1 VERNFLVVAADG
13 QVRET
18 LTGDLRDSGINVTL
32 AETGAEAIRVAQA
45 ISVDAVLVESH
56 IADMGM
62 EELRARLQEIR
73 PDCNVLSLT
82 SYRLVRNSTELLG
95 FDNDDFV
102 LKAKAVRDLLR
113 APYDAGG
120 EIGFWPW
127 EERGSQALLL
137 VIDVLV
143 GLLEIEYKL
152 FASSSHQAMQLAR
165 ATAEEIG
172 AHEEML
178 TEVVLGALLRDVGKV
193 GIDMDLNSS
202 DDQDDRHNHKE
213 TGEKDGPRG
222 GEHVETSLRL
232 FEHIDFPWK
241 VMHVVRHHHEHYDG
255 SGIPDGLRGREI
267 PMGSRILSV
276 VDAYV
281 DMTCAKKGEAIDPEA
296 ALRELVHQS
305 GRQFDPEVVEA
316 FHRVIDKRLGGQK
329 GKATPKVL
337 IVESQKQFRRLFKMR
352 LSNEGLSV
360 LECTNCD
367 KAMKIL
373 LKQSPNLVLVALDRD
388 ANAGFQLLQE
398 MQQDETLRRTP
409 LAFLSQH
416 RDRVL
421 ELRALRLGVD
431 DFLSKADDMEQL
443 VARVENILLRQA
455 LRDESG
461 TARPRRGISG
471 SLDSLGL
478 ADMIQTL
485 SIGMKTAC
493 LSLSSNGQEG
503 KIWLEN
509 GTPRHAEAGEKQG
522 ERAFFEMVR
531 WNTGEFVIEHGV
543 RTKRV
548 SLEKDAMYLLMEG
561 LRLMD
566 EEQNPASAAS

>member
-32 AETGAEAIRVAQA
+32 AETGAEAVRVAQA

-62 EELRARLQEIR
+62 DELRSRLQDIR
-73 PDCNVLSLT
+73 PECSVLPLT
-82 SYRLVRNSTELLG
+82 SYRLVRNSPELLG
-95 FDNDDFV
+95 FDDDDFV

-113 APYDAGG
+113 APYDTGN
-120 EIGFWPW
+120 ELGFWPW
-127 EERGSQALLL
+127 EERGSQALLQ
-137 VIDVLV
+137 VIDVVV
-143 GLLEIEYKL
+143 GLLEIEYKM

-165 ATAEEIG
+165 ATAEELG

-178 TEVVLGALLRDVGKV
+178 TEVVLGTLLRDVGKV
-193 GIDMDLNSS
+193 GLDPDSGSS
-202 DDQDDRHNHKE
+202 DDQEDSDS
-213 TGEKDGPRG
+213 KDESRK
-222 GEHVETSLRL
+222 GEHVATSLRL

-255 SGIPDGLRGREI
+255 TGIPDGLRGREI

-276 VDAYV
+276 IDAYV
-281 DMTCAKKGEAIDPEA
+281 DMTCAKNGEAQDPES

-305 GRQFDPEVVEA
+305 GRHFDPEVVEA
-316 FHRVIDKRLGGQK
+316 FHRVIDKRLGGH
-329 GKATPKVL
+329 KAKAKPKVL
-337 IVESQKQFRRLFKMR
+337 IVESQKQYRRLLKMR
-352 LSNEGLSV
+352 LSNEGLGV
-360 LECTNCD
+360 IECTNCE
-367 KAMKIL
+367 KGMAQL
-373 LKQSPNLVLVALDRD
+373 LKQSPNLLLVSLDRD
-388 ANAGFQLLQE
+388 VNAAFQMLQE
-398 MQQDETLRRTP
+398 MQQDEKLRRTP

-421 ELRALRLGVD
+421 ELRALRLGAD
-431 DFLSKADDMEQL
+431 DFLCKSDDMEQV

-455 LRDESG
+455 LRDEGGS
-461 TARPRRGISG
+461 ARPRRGISG
-471 SLDSLGL
+471 DLDSLGL

-493 LSLSSNGQEG
+493 LTLNSEGREG
-503 KIWLEN
+503 KIFFEN
-509 GTPRHAEAGEKQG
+509 GTPRHAETSDKNGEP
-522 ERAFFEMVR
+522 AFYEMVR
-531 WNTGEFVIEHGV
+531 WNTGEFVIEHGI

-548 SLEKDAMYLLMEG
+548 SLEKDAMFLLMEG

-566 EEQNPASAAS
+566 EDNNSASAAS

>member
-18 LTGDLRDSGINVTL
+18 LIGDLRDSGINITL
-32 AETGAEAIRVAQA
+32 AESGAEAVRVAQA

-56 IADMGM
+56 IPDMSVD
-62 EELRARLQEIR
+62 ELRSRLLDIR
-73 PDCNVLSLT
+73 PECNFLPLT

-95 FDNDDFV
+95 FENDDFM
-102 LKAKAVRDLLR
+102 LKARAVRDLLR
-113 APYDAGG
+113 GSLDGG
-120 EIGFWPW
+120 NDVGFWPW
-127 EERGSQALLL
+127 EERGSQSLLQ

-165 ATAEEIG
+165 ATAEELG

-178 TEVVLGALLRDVGKV
+178 TEVVLGALLRDVGKL
-193 GIDMDLNSS
+193 GLDLEHNLPEARDEDGES
-202 DDQDDRHNHKE
+202 RHS
-213 TGEKDGPRG
+213 
-222 GEHVETSLRL
+222 EHVSTTLRL

-281 DMTCAKKGEAIDPEA
+281 EMTCAKDDQSQDPET
-296 ALRELVHQS
+296 ALRELVHRS
-305 GRQFDPEVVEA
+305 VRQFDPEVVEA
-316 FHRVIDKRLGGQK
+316 FHRVIDKRLAGRK
-329 GKATPKVL
+329 GKAKPSVL
-337 IVESQKQFRRLFKMR
+337 IVEPQKQFRRLLKMR
-352 LSNEGLSV
+352 LSNEGLEVHES
-360 LECTNCD
+360 LNCD
-367 KAMKIL
+367 KAMGAVL
-373 LKQSPNLVLVALDRD
+373 RHSPNLVLVALDD
-388 ANAGFQLLQE
+388 DTNAGFQLLQE
-398 MQQDETLRRTP
+398 MQQDEKLRRLP
-409 LAFLSQH
+409 LAFLAKR

-431 DFLSKADDMEQL
+431 DFLYKSDDIEQL
-443 VARVENILLRQA
+443 VARVANILLRQA
-455 LRDESG
+455 LRDEGGS
-461 TARPRRGISG
+461 ARPRRGISG

-493 LSLSSNGQEG
+493 LSLKHGETEG
-503 KIWLEN
+503 KIWFEN
-509 GTPRHAEAGEKQG
+509 GTPRHAETEDKHG
-522 ERAFFEMVR
+522 ERAFYEMVR
-531 WNTGEFVIEHGV
+531 WRTGEFIIEHGV
-543 RTKRV
+543 KTDRV
-548 SLEKDAMYLLMEG
+548 SLEKDAMFLLMEG
-561 LRLMD
+561 LRLLD
-566 EEQNPASAAS
+566 EENNTASAAS